1 MEINLT
7 TPALLFP
14 AISLMLL
21 AFTNRFVA
29 LAALIRILHDRYQT
43 SPDESII
50 AQIGNLRYR
59 VMLIRDMQAL
69 GVLSL
74 LLCVICMFVL
84 FGGYI
89 LLGKVTFGMSLML
102 MIISLGLS
110 AREIQVSVE
119 ALNLQLQ
126 DLEIHN
132 TGRKQGDTR

>member
-29 LAALIRILHDRYQT
+29 LAALIRNLHDRYQT

-84 FGGYI
+84 FAGYI
-89 LLGKVTFGMSLML
+89 MLGKVAFGLSLVL

-126 DLEIHN
+126 DLEVHKS
-132 TGRKQGDTR
+132 GH